1 MLTIFDVDTFIS
13 NQDRRVR
20 LPIRKLSWNKGS
32 MMYYYPFV
40 AGPGELIAK
49 GIARHDSPNVAMIQ
63 EAQDNP
69 VKHATT

>member
-1 MLTIFDVDTFIS
+1 
-13 NQDRRVR
+13 
-20 LPIRKLSWNKGS
+20 

>member
-1 MLTIFDVDTFIS
+1 
-13 NQDRRVR
+13 
-20 LPIRKLSWNKGS
+20 

-49 GIARHDSPNVAMIQ
+49 GIARHDSPNIAMIQ

-69 VKHATT
+69 VKHATSIESLEFCLRLPSAGRQSRLINT